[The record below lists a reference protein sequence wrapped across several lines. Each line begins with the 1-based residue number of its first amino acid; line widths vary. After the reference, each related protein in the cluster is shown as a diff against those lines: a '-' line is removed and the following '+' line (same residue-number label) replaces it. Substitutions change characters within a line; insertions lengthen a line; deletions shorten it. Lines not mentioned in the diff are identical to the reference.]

1 MVTLKGLAASAG
13 IAIGQIV
20 FTQKT
25 IDEDEKKASS
35 NDSELA
41 SFLGAVEKTSA
52 YYNELYKKA
61 EADSDKQAAELLV
74 SYEMMVTDPAFV
86 SGVKELIENEG
97 MLAIEAV
104 NKMAKTF
111 ADMLVNAGE
120 YMSERRNDIYDVFKK
135 VNSYMTKKDTKDLV
149 LNSPSILFSYE
160 MTSSEFISLDKEK
173 VLALITSKGSEVSH
187 FSILARDKRV
197 PYVILNENE
206 FDGYDSILQYLE
218 KSESSVQKMDL
229 ENITV
234 IVDGN
239 SGLVIFMPDEKTI
252 KEYEKKMAEYEAKND
267 YSSMIGLPNETK
279 SGQRMEI
286 LCNIAK
292 PDDVERVIEAD
303 ASGIGVFRTEFM
315 YMDTDDFPG
324 ENEQFLSYKKVVE
337 LMEGKPVVIRT
348 LDAGSDKQI
357 DYLALD
363 REANPALGMRALRIC
378 LKNPKMFMT
387 QLRAILRV
395 SVYGCVSILF
405 PMITDVWEIDKA
417 IEYVEKAK
425 KQLAKEKVAFDKKI
439 KIGAMIETPAS
450 ALISDEL
457 AKRVDF
463 FSIGTND
470 LVQYTLACDR
480 QNEKIKDFC
489 NDKHPA
495 IIKLIKLVTEN
506 AHANGI
512 PVTICGELAKD
523 LEMTEEFIKMGI
535 DDLSVSQAFVLPL
548 RQKIRSIE

>member
-35 NDSELA
+35 NESELA

-218 KSESSVQKMDL
+218 KRESSVQKMDL
-229 ENITV
+229 QNITV

-239 SGLVIFMPDEKTI
+239 SGLVIFMPDEKTR

-292 PDDVERVIEAD
+292 PEDVERVIEAD